1 MLSTDEVMAWSSRFL
16 SDFRSVHE
24 QPPSAVDSSLPP
36 VPLTPW
42 LPPSPG
48 VFSINSD
55 AAMREH
61 IGKVGL
67 GVIIRDSHGKVM
79 ACYCSC
85 FSIRCSPQFAEALA
99 IL

>member
-16 SDFRSVHE
+16 SDFRSAHE

-36 VPLTPW
+36 VPLTRW
-42 LPPSPG
+42 LPPSPE

-55 AAMREH
+55 AAMREQ

-85 FSIRCSPQFAEALA
+85 FSIRCSPQFAKALE